1 MSSVLSELS
10 SVVSSAAV
18 SLGESV
24 AFVGES
30 LIVWGG
36 GRLVSA
42 AAAPL
47 RLSTSD
53 ARAMERL
60 ASRSAALF
68 ASLVAGVTVP
78 LLAGLLLDYYRSGAS
93 RDGGTITG
101 RDGKKIL
108 LTSYEM
114 EIASAGLVDGAAL
127 DVTANFQD
135 VGGLD
140 AQVATLREQVV
151 LPLERPSLTSHSRVL
166 SRPTG
171 LLLFGPPGSGKT
183 LLAKSLAKCSR
194 ARFLSVSPSCLHSK
208 WVGDS
213 VRLVAAAFS
222 LARKLAPC
230 IMLIDEIDGLL
241 PNRENRSVH
250 HSTTESTTTFLK
262 EWEGI
267 ASGASDTANA
277 EKWVLVVGAT
287 NRPFDL
293 DPAVLRR
300 MPHQLE
306 IPLPDA
312 AGRAAILTCMLR
324 TERTDR
330 DIRVEVAADAAVG
343 YSGSDL
349 RELVRQA
356 AWIPVREAVADK
368 EKDIRPISTADLLA
382 ALDLC
387 APTGAAAAEYG
398 HRRHG
403 HGADV
408 D

>member
-1 MSSVLSELS
+1 MSSFLGDLS
-10 SVVSSAAV
+10 SIVSLATV

-24 AFVGES
+24 SFVGES

-42 AAAPL
+42 ASAVPH

-53 ARAMERL
+53 ARAMERF

-68 ASLVAGVTVP
+68 ASLLAAVTVP
-78 LLAGLLLDYYRSGAS
+78 LLAGLLLDYYRSSTA
-93 RDGGTITG
+93 REGGTITG
-101 RDGKKIL
+101 RDGKKIV

-114 EIASAGLVDGAAL
+114 EIASAGLVDGGAI
-127 DVTANFQD
+127 DVTEDFLD

-151 LPLERPSLTSHSRVL
+151 LPLERPALTSHSRVL

-222 LARKLAPC
+222 LARKLAPT

-250 HSTTESTTTFLK
+250 FSNVESTTTFLK

-267 ASGASDTANA
+267 ASGSDAGA
-277 EKWVLVVGAT
+277 ENWVLVVGAT

-324 TERTDR
+324 TERTAQ
-330 DIRVEVAADAAVG
+330 DIRVEACADAAVG
-343 YSGSDL
+343 FSGSDL

-356 AWIPVREAVADK
+356 AWIPVREAVSNKDK
-368 EKDIRPISTADLLA
+368 LIRPLSTADLLA

-387 APTGAAAAEYG
+387 APTGAAAAEFG
-398 HRRHG
+398 QRRNG
-403 HGADV
+403 RVEV